1 MDALAATGT
10 LRDDAQHEPTK
21 FGLFRGDLRESDGLR
36 HGEGQYTF
44 PNPFF
49 RYVGEWF
56 DGMMHGTSFNKETR
70 RDEASGVNGCETEA
84 RHRGAVVVGVGG
96 GGWEESEGG
105 KEKEVRGVSTV
116 ARTFNRTYTYLA
128 TPPPLAATPTP
139 PH

>member
-56 DGMMHGTSFNKETR
+56 DGMMHGTSSLGDETR
-70 RDEASGVNGCETEA
+70 RDKASGVNGREQ
-84 RHRGAVVVGVGG
+84 RRGIER
-96 GGWEESEGG
+96 WWW
-105 KEKEVRGVSTV
+105 
-116 ARTFNRTYTYLA
+116 
-128 TPPPLAATPTP
+128 
-139 PH
+139 